1 VGALIASVD
10 LKGTPMTNRKSTR
23 TAAKPKTKA
32 SKTDQLKSLL
42 AKPYGMTVE
51 TLSTKLSWQ
60 THTTR
65 AALTRLKQA
74 GVEVEKLDPADGS
87 RQSRYRIAGAKK

>member
-1 VGALIASVD
+1 
-10 LKGTPMTNRKSTR
+10 MTNRKSTR
-23 TAAKPKTKA
+23 PAAKPKSTT

-42 AKPYGMTVE
+42 AKPDGMTVE
-51 TLSTKLSWQ
+51 ALSTKLGWQ
-60 THTTR
+60 MHTTR

-74 GVEVEKLDPADGS
+74 GIEVEKLAPAEGS

>member
-1 VGALIASVD
+1 
-10 LKGTPMTNRKSTR
+10 MTDRKSSR
-23 TAAKPKTKA
+23 AAATPKTKA

-42 AKPYGMTVE
+42 AKSDGMTAE
-51 TLSTKLSWQ
+51 ALSTKLGWQ

-74 GVEVEKLDPADGS
+74 GVELEKLDPAEGS

>member
-1 VGALIASVD
+1 
-10 LKGTPMTNRKSTR
+10 MTNRKSTR
-23 TAAKPKTKA
+23 ATPKPKTKT

-42 AKPYGMTVE
+42 AKPDGMTVE
-51 TLSTKLSWQ
+51 ALSTKLSWQ

-74 GVEVEKLDPADGS
+74 GLEVEKLEPTDGS
-87 RQSRYRIAGAKK
+87 RQCRYRIAGAKK

>member
-1 VGALIASVD
+1 MTKRA
-10 LKGTPMTNRKSTR
+10 TP
-23 TAAKPKTKA
+23 KPKNKP
-32 SKTDQLKSLL
+32 SKSDQLKSLL
-42 AKPYGMTVE
+42 AKPDGMTAE
-51 TLSTKLSWQ
+51 ALSMKLGWQ

-74 GVEVEKLDPADGS
+74 GVEVEKLDPAEGS

>member
-1 VGALIASVD
+1 
-10 LKGTPMTNRKSTR
+10 MTNRKSNRATPKPN
-23 TAAKPKTKA
+23 AKT

-42 AKPYGMTVE
+42 AKLDGMTVE
-51 TLSTKLSWQ
+51 ALSAKLSWQ

-74 GVEVEKLDPADGS
+74 GLKVEKLEPAEGS
-87 RQSRYRIAGAKK
+87 RQSSYRIAGAKK

>member
-1 VGALIASVD
+1 
-10 LKGTPMTNRKSTR
+10 MTKRKSNRATP
-23 TAAKPKTKA
+23 KPKTKA

-42 AKPYGMTVE
+42 AKSDGMTAE
-51 TLSTKLSWQ
+51 ALSTKLGWQ

-65 AALTRLKQA
+65 AALTRLKQS
-74 GVEVEKLDPADGS
+74 GIEVEKLEPADGS

>member
-1 VGALIASVD
+1 
-10 LKGTPMTNRKSTR
+10 MTNRKSNRATP
-23 TAAKPKTKA
+23 KPNTKA

-42 AKPYGMTVE
+42 GKPDGMTAE
-51 TLSTKLSWQ
+51 ALSKKLDWQ

-74 GVEVEKLDPADGS
+74 GVEVDKLEPTDGS
-87 RQSRYRIAGAKK
+87 RQSRYRIVGAKK